1 VRKWRDRSVCVVAA
15 AVMTAA
21 GAQAVTVIN
30 KTTGQTLFYDD
41 FEAASAVSHSAYPD
55 AGGDFDP
62 NNAAVGAWSVNEAG
76 PSNIQVSA
84 YLGNGTNDPAAT
96 PQGTNYLRVV
106 RHLATGAEVDFFTP
120 VVQSTAGDVIHV
132 ETMVWI
138 PGGAGHGS
146 FQLQFQGSG
155 GSADFRVNVL
165 SALNNNVSAWDATLG
180 TPNWV
185 DTTLDWLANTWQK
198 WEVDYAVGAETFD
211 LTIDGVRKTLNRS
224 GVAGNFRTL
233 AFRCGSAA
241 ANMQFR
247 LDATGYDGSKQGSLT
262 LFRDGFE
269 GGTPGAA
276 PALTHPDIGT
286 YLNVGSGVK
295 VRTGDLSA
303 GGGPTAAYSGNNYV
317 ELSRL
322 GGAGVS
328 LSCAF
333 AGGAFEPDTQELRA
347 RFRLWWG
354 GAGLPGHGI
363 SRATTAS
370 FVSTNF
376 LTYSLIRSE
385 TGAVRAYDSYNGTAY
400 VRIAPAGTIP
410 VNAWFPVEL
419 VWHPTNQLATVSFN
433 GGAAVTNVLFGAVPD
448 MLNQVFF
455 ASGINTTVYWID
467 DIEAEWVYTPPPVP
481 PPKGTLVLFY

>member
-1 VRKWRDRSVCVVAA
+1 MKKWCERRVCVVAA
-15 AVMTAA
+15 VLTAA
-21 GAQAVTVIN
+21 VAQAVTVIN
-30 KTTGQTLFYDD
+30 ETTGQTLFYDD
-41 FEAASAVSHSAYPD
+41 FESASAVSQGAYPD

-62 NNAAVGAWSVNEAG
+62 DHAAVGAWSVNEAG
-76 PSNIQVSA
+76 TSNIQVSA

-106 RHLATGAEVDFFTP
+106 RHLAAGAEADFFTP

-138 PGGAGHGS
+138 PNGVGSGA
-146 FQLQFQGSG
+146 FQLQLLGSSG
-155 GSADFRVNVL
+155 TADFRVNVL
-165 SALNNNVSAWDATLG
+165 SGNNNNVNVWDATLG

-198 WEVDYAVGAETFD
+198 WEIDYAVGADTFG
-211 LTIDGVRKTLNRS
+211 LTIDGVKKTLNRS
-224 GVAGNFRTL
+224 GVAGNVRTV
-233 AFRCGSAA
+233 AFRCGSPG

-247 LDATGYDGSKQGSLT
+247 LDATGYDGGKQDSLT

-295 VRTGDLSA
+295 VRTGSTS
-303 GGGPTAAYSGNNYV
+303 GGPAAAYSGNNYL

-322 GGAGVS
+322 PSAGLS
-328 LSCAF
+328 LSCMF
-333 AGGAFEPDTQELRA
+333 AGGQIAPATQEFRA
-347 RFRLWWG
+347 RFQMWWG

-376 LTYSLIRSE
+376 LTYNLIRSE
-385 TGAVRAYDSYNGTAY
+385 AGAVRAYDAYNGTAY
-400 VRIAPAGTIP
+400 TRIAPAGTIP
-410 VNAWFPVEL
+410 VNTWFPVEF
-419 VWHPTNQLATVSFN
+419 VWYPTNQLATVSLN
-433 GGAAVTNVLFGAVPD
+433 GGAAITNVLFGAVPD
-448 MLNQVFF
+448 ILNQVYF
-455 ASGINTTVYWID
+455 ASGAGTTVYWID